1 MKIKAEDLP
10 PSHIRIDK
18 EGGWHYKGNEMFRK
32 DIVKLF
38 YENLKRDDAGR
49 YYIELE
55 NDAASLEVEDTAY
68 VVKAVYRSGRPEEGN
83 ERLVVLL
90 NDESLEDLDCST
102 LCISRDN
109 VLYCTVKP
117 DGHPARF
124 LRSSYYQIAEAFE
137 YDESRDSYYLPLNGM
152 RYYIQQRDG
161 A

>member
-1 MKIKAEDLP
+1 MKIRAEALP

-55 NDAASLEVEDTAY
+55 NDVASLEVEDTAY
-68 VVKAVYRSGRPEEGN
+68 VVKAVYRLGRPEEGN
-83 ERLVVLL
+83 ERIVVLL
-90 NDESLEDLDCST
+90 SDESLEDLDCST

>member
-55 NDAASLEVEDTAY
+55 NDVASLEVEDTAY
-68 VVKAVYRSGRPEEGN
+68 VVKAVYRLGRPEEGN
-83 ERLVVLL
+83 ERIAVLL
-90 NDESLEDLDCST
+90 SDESLEDLDCST
-102 LCISRDN
+102 LCFSRDN
-109 VLYCTVKP
+109 VLYCSVKP

>member
-68 VVKAVYRSGRPEEGN
+68 VVKAVYRLGRPEEGN
-83 ERLVVLL
+83 ERIVVLL
-90 NDESLEDLDCST
+90 SDESLEDLDCST